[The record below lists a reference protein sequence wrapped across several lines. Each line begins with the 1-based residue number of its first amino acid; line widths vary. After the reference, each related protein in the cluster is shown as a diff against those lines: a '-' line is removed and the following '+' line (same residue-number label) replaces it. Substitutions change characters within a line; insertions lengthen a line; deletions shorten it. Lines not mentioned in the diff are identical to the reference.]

1 MSYMISGGAA
11 LLLLAALLV
20 IRSSSEA
27 NNSTGKSVVVEAVT
41 RGDDTHW
48 DSYNEY
54 LHSPLGN
61 ELKDVMAVTG
71 LNNPRSDL
79 TQNTAVDH
87 PEQSYAG
94 VDPTRH
100 RAVGEKNPREAE
112 GDSTWVTEGGENIV
126 VLK

>member
-11 LLLLAALLV
+11 LLLLTALWV
-20 IRSSSEA
+20 ISEP
-27 NNSTGKSVVVEAVT
+27 NGSTGKSVVVEAVT
-41 RGDDTHW
+41 RGDD
-48 DSYNEY
+48 
-54 LHSPLGN
+54 PLVEKTVSK
-61 ELKDVMAVTG
+61 ELKDIMAVTR

-79 TQNTAVDH
+79 TQNTAVDR

-100 RAVGEKNPREAE
+100 RAVGEKNSKEAE

-126 VLK
+126 SLK